1 MRVFITAVCLAA
13 VCSAGSLR
21 ATEPAAGAIFADGA
35 KLELLHKRT
44 AKLTSG
50 LTEGPAVAMDGTI
63 YFTDIPFGPTEQG
76 MILRYHPATGKITT
90 FTAASSKSNG
100 LQFDREGFLISC
112 DGADGGGRRLIRWNV
127 ADGSSETIVDRI
139 GGKRFNAPNDLA
151 IDAKGRIYFTDP
163 RYSGH
168 EPRELEHRAIY
179 RRDPDGSILEV
190 THDVE
195 KPNGITLS
203 PDGRTMYVGD
213 HNNGSDGLPGEEKPA
228 GPGAMKV
235 YAFPLNA
242 DGKVHGERR
251 TLVDFGTQAGCDGI
265 TVDINGNIYLTCRS
279 LQKPGV
285 MVINPQGKELAF
297 LPTGPTDQSGEFED
311 WRGIPSNVE
320 FGVGDDRHTLYVT
333 IDKSLYRITTV
344 TEGFHHVL
352 QGR

>member
-21 ATEPAAGAIFADGA
+21 GTEPAAGAIFADGA

-139 GGKRFNAPNDLA
+139 GGS
-151 IDAKGRIYFTDP
+151 IDPVSESVKVFGRLKDKQT
-163 RYSGH
+163 
-168 EPRELEHRAIY
+168 EL
-179 RRDPDGSILEV
+179 
-190 THDVE
+190 
-195 KPNGITLS
+195 
-203 PDGRTMYVGD
+203 
-213 HNNGSDGLPGEEKPA
+213 LPGMS
-228 GPGAMKV
+228 GA
-235 YAFPLNA
+235 
-242 DGKVHGERR
+242 
-251 TLVDFGTQAGCDGI
+251 I
-265 TVDINGNIYLTCRS
+265 
-279 LQKPGV
+279 
-285 MVINPQGKELAF
+285 
-297 LPTGPTDQSGEFED
+297 
-311 WRGIPSNVE
+311 
-320 FGVGDDRHTLYVT
+320 VGHL
-333 IDKSLYRITTV
+333 
-344 TEGFHHVL
+344 EP
-352 QGR
+352 